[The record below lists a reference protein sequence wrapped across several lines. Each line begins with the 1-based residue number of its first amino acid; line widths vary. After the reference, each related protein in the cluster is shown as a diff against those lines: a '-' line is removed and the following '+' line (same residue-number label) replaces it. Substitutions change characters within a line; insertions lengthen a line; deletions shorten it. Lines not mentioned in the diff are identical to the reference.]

1 MRNLYRSLK
10 TWFIN
15 VSMAGKLTLLLVV
28 AGVIPILLIAT
39 YSYNQTYNALLDKT
53 RESMAHT
60 SRQINSQIDGQLS
73 SYQQISSMLYTDNNL
88 KSYLTKNYVKDYDFV
103 LAYDYINSLMYGLMA
118 SNNGLSGITIYTDN
132 PTLPSDGMFV
142 LPRKNANEGVDWLL
156 QDKSSYGNVIF
167 SGPRYNKNGERIWSM
182 GRKMN
187 FNNHSYAYAYLV
199 VDVLESA
206 LYEQIRYE
214 NSDSRMYVI
223 SEGGIILSASDKN
236 LIGENIS
243 SVLGKTETDSK
254 GGSQTIMKL
263 GGKNHMVV
271 TSPLQNGWHTVM
283 VIPLSGITGE
293 VAAASAKIAG
303 IAAVC
308 LLLSLAL
315 VYAISGYFSSR
326 LKVLNRQVARIESND
341 LSCHITVAGNDELA
355 RLSHAMNTMALKLD
369 EAIHIALKEE
379 IDRKYAHLSLLQSQI
394 NPHFLYNTLSGI
406 SALAL
411 RGGDEQVSRF
421 LNHLSQFYKTSLNQG
436 REMITI
442 EEEISITRHYIA
454 LQNMRFRD
462 RLVIHWDFDES
473 LGSHIVPKL
482 ILQPF
487 IENIVDHAL
496 RPGKEP
502 LLVSIRIIRDTGKI
516 IFEITDNGVGIPPEM
531 LETLLD
537 KGRTA
542 GYGIVNVYDRLRLL
556 YGESCSMT
564 ISSDVGKGTKVFIR
578 VPDEQVDSEKAG
590 FVS

>member
-1 MRNLYRSLK
+1 MRKLYRSLK
-10 TWFIN
+10 RWFIN
-15 VSMAGKLTLLLVV
+15 VSMTGKLTLLLVV

-39 YSYNQTYNALLDKT
+39 YSYRQTYNALLDKT
-53 RESMAHT
+53 RESMVHT
-60 SRQINSQIDGQLS
+60 SRQINSQIDGQLT
-73 SYQQISSMLYTDNNL
+73 SYQQISSVLYTDNNL

-103 LAYDYINSLMYGLMA
+103 LAYDYINSLMYGLLA
-118 SNNGLSGITIYTDN
+118 SNEGLSGITLYMDN
-132 PTLPSDGMFV
+132 PTLPSDGLFV
-142 LPRKNANEGVDWLL
+142 LPIKNAGEEANWLL
-156 QDKSSYGNVIF
+156 QDKTSYGNVIF
-167 SGPRYNKNGERIWSM
+167 SGPRYGKNGERIWSL

-187 FNNHSYAYAYLV
+187 YNNHSYAYAYLEI
-199 VDVLESA
+199 DVLESA

-214 NSDSRMYVI
+214 NNESRMYVI
-223 SEGGIILSASDKN
+223 SEDNIILSASNKS
-236 LIGENIS
+236 LIGKNIS
-243 SVLGKTETDSK
+243 TLLGEIGTDDRY
-254 GGSQTIMKL
+254 GQQMIMKL
-263 GGKNHMVV
+263 DGKNHMVV
-271 TSPLQNGWHTVM
+271 MSPLQNGWHTVM

-293 VAAASAKIAG
+293 VAAASAKIAV

-326 LKVLNRQVARIESND
+326 LKVLNRQVARIEGND
-341 LSCHITVAGNDELA
+341 LSCPVTVSGNDELA
-355 RLSHAMNTMALKLD
+355 RLSHAMNTMATKLD

-379 IDRKYAHLSLLQSQI
+379 VERKYAQLSLLQSQI

-411 RGGDEQVSRF
+411 RSGDEQVSRF

-462 RLVIHWDFDES
+462 RLVIQWNIDES
-473 LGSHIVPKL
+473 LRSHIIPKL

-502 LLVSIRIIRDTGKI
+502 LQVFIRVFHDADGIE
-516 IFEITDNGVGIPPEM
+516 FEITDNGVGIPPEK
-531 LETLLD
+531 LDTLLD
-537 KGRTA
+537 KVRTS

-556 YGESCSMT
+556 YGENCNMA
-564 ISSDVGKGTKVFIR
+564 ISSDDGKGTQVRIR
-578 VPDEQVDSEKAG
+578 VPETNDDSEIVT

>member
-1 MRNLYRSLK
+1 
-10 TWFIN
+10 
-15 VSMAGKLTLLLVV
+15 
-28 AGVIPILLIAT
+28 
-39 YSYNQTYNALLDKT
+39 
-53 RESMAHT
+53 
-60 SRQINSQIDGQLS
+60 
-73 SYQQISSMLYTDNNL
+73 
-88 KSYLTKNYVKDYDFV
+88 
-103 LAYDYINSLMYGLMA
+103 MYGLMA
-118 SNNGLSGITIYTDN
+118 SNEGLSGITLYIDN
-132 PTLPSDGMFV
+132 PTLPSDGLFI
-142 LPRKNANEGVDWLL
+142 LPAKNAGEEVSWLL
-156 QDKSSYGNVIF
+156 KDKTSYGNVVY
-167 SGPRYNKNGERIWSM
+167 SGPRYNKNGERVWSL

-199 VDVLESA
+199 IDVLEST

-214 NSDSRMYVI
+214 NSDSRMYVV
-223 SEGGIILSASDKN
+223 SNGNIILSASDKS

-243 SVLGKTETDSK
+243 SLLGETETNDNGDSQK
-254 GGSQTIMKL
+254 IMKL
-263 GGKNHMVV
+263 DGKSHMVV

-293 VAAASAKIAG
+293 VAAASAKIAV

-326 LKVLNRQVARIESND
+326 LKVLNRQVARIEGND
-341 LSCHITVAGNDELA
+341 LSSQNTVAGNDELA
-355 RLSHAMNTMALKLD
+355 RLSHAMNSMALKLD

-379 IDRKYAHLSLLQSQI
+379 VERKYAHLSLLQSQI

-411 RGGDEQVSRF
+411 RSGDEQVSRF

-462 RLVIHWDFDES
+462 RLAIQWDVDES
-473 LGSHIVPKL
+473 LGGHIIPKL

-496 RPGKEP
+496 KPGKEP
-502 LLVSIRIIRDTGKI
+502 LQVFIRVFRDAGGI
-516 IFEITDNGVGIPPEM
+516 NFEITDNGAGIQPEK
-531 LETLLD
+531 LDTLMD
-537 KGRTA
+537 KGRA
-542 GYGIVNVYDRLRLL
+542 SGYGIVNVYDRLRLL
-556 YGESCSMT
+556 YGENCSMT
-564 ISSDVGKGTKVFIR
+564 ISSDVGKGTRVSIR
-578 VPDEQVDSEKAG
+578 VSDTKEDDEKSAI
-590 FVS
+590 VS

>member
-1 MRNLYRSLK
+1 MKKLYRSLK

-15 VSMAGKLTLLLVV
+15 VSMTGKLTLLLIV
-28 AGVIPILLIAT
+28 AGAIPILLIAT
-39 YSYNQTYNALLDKT
+39 YSYRQTYNALLDKT
-53 RESMAHT
+53 RESMVHT
-60 SRQINSQIDGQLS
+60 SRQINSQIDGQLA

-103 LAYDYINSLMYGLMA
+103 LAYEYINSLMYGLMA
-118 SNNGLSGITIYTDN
+118 SNEGLSGITLYIDN
-132 PTLPSDGMFV
+132 PSLPSDGLFV
-142 LPRKNANEGVDWLL
+142 LRLMDAGEEVSWLL
-156 QDKSSYGNVIF
+156 QDKTSYGNVIF
-167 SGPRYNKNGERIWSM
+167 SGPRYDKNGERIWSM

-187 FNNHSYAYAYLV
+187 YNNHSYAYAYLV
-199 VDVLESA
+199 IDVLESA
-206 LYEQIRYE
+206 LYEQIQYE
-214 NSDSRMYVI
+214 NSESRMYVV
-223 SEGGIILSASDKN
+223 SKDNIILSAKDKS

-243 SVLGKTETDSK
+243 SLLEGIGTDNT
-254 GGSQTIMKL
+254 GSQMIMKL

-271 TSPLQNGWHTVM
+271 MSPLQNGWHTVM

-293 VAAASAKIAG
+293 VAAASAKIAV

-326 LKVLNRQVARIESND
+326 LKVLNHQVARIEGND
-341 LSCHITVAGNDELA
+341 LSCPITVAGNDELA
-355 RLSHAMNTMALKLD
+355 RLSHAMNTMATKLD

-379 IDRKYAHLSLLQSQI
+379 VERKYAQLSLLQSQI

-411 RGGDEQVSRF
+411 RSGDEQVSRF

-462 RLVIHWDFDES
+462 RLVIHWDVDES
-473 LGSHIVPKL
+473 LGGHIIPKL

-502 LLVSIRIIRDTGKI
+502 LQVSIRVFHDTNGI
-516 IFEITDNGVGIPPEM
+516 IFEITDNGVGIPPEK
-531 LETLLD
+531 LDTLMD
-537 KGRTA
+537 KGRTS

-556 YGESCSMT
+556 YGENCNMT
-564 ISSDVGKGTKVFIR
+564 ISSDVGKGTHVRIR
-578 VPDEQVDSEKAG
+578 VPDTQNDSEKVT

>member
-1 MRNLYRSLK
+1 MKRLYRSLK
-10 TWFIN
+10 AWFIN
-15 VSMAGKLTLLLVV
+15 VSMTGKLTLLLIM
-28 AGVIPILLIAT
+28 AGVIPILLIAA
-39 YSYNQTYNALLDKT
+39 YSYHQTYNALLDKT
-53 RESMAHT
+53 RDSMVHT
-60 SRQINSQIDGQLS
+60 SRQINSQIDGQLA
-73 SYQQISSMLYTDNNL
+73 SYQQISSMLYTDNIL

-118 SNNGLSGITIYTDN
+118 SNEGLSGITLYIDN
-132 PTLPSDGMFV
+132 PTLPSDGLFV
-142 LPRKNANEGVDWLL
+142 LPAKNAGEELSWLL
-156 QDKSSYGNVIF
+156 QDTASYGNVIF
-167 SGPRYNKNGERIWSM
+167 SGPRQNKNGERIWSL

-187 FNNHSYAYAYLV
+187 FNNHSYIYAFLV
-199 VDVLESA
+199 IDVPEST

-214 NSDSRMYVI
+214 NSESRMYVV
-223 SEGGIILSASDKN
+223 SEDNIILSASDKS
-236 LIGENIS
+236 LIGKNIS
-243 SVLGKTETDSK
+243 SLLGETGTDGN
-254 GGSQTIMKL
+254 GGRQMIIKL

-271 TSPLQNGWHTVM
+271 MSPLQNGWHTVM
-283 VIPLSGITGE
+283 TIPLSGITGE
-293 VAAASAKIAG
+293 VTAASAKIAV

-326 LKVLNRQVARIESND
+326 LKVLNRQVARIEGND
-341 LSCHITVAGNDELA
+341 LSCPVTMAGNDELA

-379 IDRKYAHLSLLQSQI
+379 VERKYAHLSLLQSQI

-462 RLVIHWDFDES
+462 RLVIQWDVDET
-473 LGSHIVPKL
+473 LGNHIIPKL

-502 LLVSIRIIRDTGKI
+502 LKVSIRVFHETDKI
-516 IFEITDNGVGIPPEM
+516 VFEITDNGVGIPQEK
-531 LETLLD
+531 LDTLLD
-537 KGRTA
+537 KSRTT

-556 YGESCSMT
+556 YGESSSMA
-564 ISSDVGKGTKVFIR
+564 ISSDAGIGTRVCIR
-578 VPDEQVDSEKAG
+578 VPDTKDDTEKAY

>member
-1 MRNLYRSLK
+1 MKKMYRSLK

-15 VSMAGKLTLLLVV
+15 VSMTGKLTLLLIV
-28 AGVIPILLIAT
+28 AGAIPILLIAT
-39 YSYNQTYNALLDKT
+39 YSYRQTYNALLDKT
-53 RESMAHT
+53 RESMVHT
-60 SRQINSQIDGQLS
+60 SRQINSQIDGQLA

-103 LAYDYINSLMYGLMA
+103 LAYEYINSLMYGLMA
-118 SNNGLSGITIYTDN
+118 SNEGLSGITLYIDN
-132 PTLPSDGMFV
+132 PTLPSDGLFV
-142 LPRKNANEGVDWLL
+142 LPLKNAGEEENWLL
-156 QDKSSYGNVIF
+156 QDKTSYGNVIF
-167 SGPRYNKNGERIWSM
+167 SGPRYDKNGERIWSM

-187 FNNHSYAYAYLV
+187 YNNHSYAYAYLV
-199 VDVLESA
+199 IDVLESA
-206 LYEQIRYE
+206 LYEQIQYE
-214 NSDSRMYVI
+214 NSESRMYVM
-223 SEGGIILSASDKN
+223 SKDNIILSAKDKS

-243 SVLGKTETDSK
+243 SLLEGIGTDDN
-254 GGSQTIMKL
+254 GSQMVMKL

-271 TSPLQNGWHTVM
+271 MSPLQNGWHTVM

-293 VAAASAKIAG
+293 VAAASAKIAV

-326 LKVLNRQVARIESND
+326 LKVLNHQVASIEGND

-355 RLSHAMNTMALKLD
+355 RLSHAMNTMATKLD

-379 IDRKYAHLSLLQSQI
+379 VERKYAQLSLLQSQI

-411 RGGDEQVSRF
+411 RSGDEQVSRF

-454 LQNMRFRD
+454 LQNMRFHD
-462 RLVIHWDFDES
+462 RLLIHWDVDET
-473 LGSHIVPKL
+473 LGGHIIPKL

-502 LLVSIRIIRDTGKI
+502 LQVSIRVFHDTDGI
-516 IFEITDNGVGIPPEM
+516 IFEITDNGVGIPPEK
-531 LETLLD
+531 LDTLMD
-537 KGRTA
+537 KGRTS

-556 YGESCSMT
+556 YGENCDVT
-564 ISSDVGKGTKVFIR
+564 ISSDVGKGTHVRIR
-578 VPDEQVDSEKAG
+578 VPDTQNDSEKVT